1 MSGSV
6 RTGSLNTTLINAA
19 GDIAVA
25 AGHDV
30 DALDLGTFH
39 LPLYDGDIE
48 QTHGVPVAATELA
61 SRVAQADA
69 VLIASPEYNGGPSG
83 LLKNSIDWATRAE
96 MTVFAGKPI
105 GLLCATPGSKGG
117 MVGIGVMT
125 SIFTHMMLDLH
136 GEPFS
141 LAKAYDAL
149 EDGALNATESARLGA
164 WLADVLAPLTTD
176 ESDRSDRSG
185 QAE

>member
-6 RTGSLNTTLINAA
+6 RTGSLNTTLVNAA

-30 DALDLGTFH
+30 DALDLGAFH
-39 LPLYDGDIE
+39 LPLYDGDLE
-48 QTHGVPVAATELA
+48 QTHGLPIAAADLG
-61 SRVAQADA
+61 SRIALADA

-105 GLLCATPGSKGG
+105 GLMCATPGSKGG
-117 MVGIGVMT
+117 MVGIGVMQA
-125 SIFTHMMLDLH
+125 IFTHMMLDLH
-136 GEPFS
+136 DEPFS
-141 LAKAYDAL
+141 LPKAYEAL
-149 EDGALNATESARLGA
+149 EDDRLNATESARLGA
-164 WLADVLAPLTTD
+164 WLADVLAPLSAD
-176 ESDRSDRSG
+176 
-185 QAE
+185 